1 MPKENS
7 ALTIFFL
14 LSYLLISFN
23 MFIVGYFNFD
33 ANSQIPSKTKQE
45 ISNENR
51 VDYKWSNYTDNKENF
66 TVIYPKEWQIIKN
79 KSNENNQIKYI
90 TIFRSPKENSTDIF
104 QENIVISIIK
114 SNINLS
120 NNNNNSSSNIFDTQS
135 IIKKLEANNIEFK
148 LDNISIIGIGNNQSG
163 KSIKYSFTNSGLYFT
178 TEQIFSI
185 LKDKI
190 YIFSLL
196 TEQKTFEKYV
206 PILNTMLK
214 NFIIK

>member
-1 MPKENS
+1 
-7 ALTIFFL
+7 
-14 LSYLLISFN
+14 
-23 MFIVGYFNFD
+23 MFIVGYFNCD
-33 ANSQIPSKTKQE
+33 AYSQIPATKIKQE
-45 ISNENR
+45 IPNVNR

-66 TVIYPKEWQIIKN
+66 TIIYPKEWQIIKN

-120 NNNNNSSSNIFDTQS
+120 NYSSSNFDIQS
-135 IIKKLEANNIEFK
+135 IIKKLEANNKEFK
-148 LDNISIIGIGNNQSG
+148 LDNISIIDIGNNQSG
-163 KSIKYSFTNSGLYFT
+163 KSIRYSFTNSGLHFT

-190 YIFSLL
+190 FIFSLL
-196 TEQKTFEKYV
+196 TEQKTFENYV

-214 NFIIK
+214 NFILK

>member
-1 MPKENS
+1 
-7 ALTIFFL
+7 
-14 LSYLLISFN
+14 
-23 MFIVGYFNFD
+23 MFIVGYFNCD
-33 ANSQIPSKTKQE
+33 AYSQIPATKIKQE
-45 ISNENR
+45 IPNVNL
-51 VDYKWSNYTDNKENF
+51 VDYKWSNYTDNKDNF
-66 TVIYPKEWQIIKN
+66 TIIYPKEWQIIKN

-120 NNNNNSSSNIFDTQS
+120 NSSSSSSFDIQS
-135 IIKKLEANNIEFK
+135 IIKKLEANNKEFK

-163 KSIKYSFTNSGLYFT
+163 KSIRYSFTNSGLHFT

-196 TEQKTFEKYV
+196 TEQKTFENYV

-214 NFIIK
+214 YFIIK

>member
-7 ALTIFFL
+7 AITIFFL
-14 LSYLLISFN
+14 SSYLLISFN
-23 MFIVGYFNFD
+23 MFIVGYFNCD
-33 ANSQIPSKTKQE
+33 AYSQTPATKIKLEIP
-45 ISNENR
+45 NVNR

-66 TVIYPKEWQIIKN
+66 TIIYPKEWQIIKN

-120 NNNNNSSSNIFDTQS
+120 NSSSSSFDIQS
-135 IIKKLEANNIEFK
+135 IIKKLEANNKQFK

-163 KSIKYSFTNSGLYFT
+163 KSIKYSFTNSGLHFT

-196 TEQKTFEKYV
+196 TEQKTFEIYV

>member
-7 ALTIFFL
+7 AITIFFL

-23 MFIVGYFNFD
+23 ISIVGYFNWD
-33 ANSQIPSKTKQE
+33 AYSQIPATKIKQE
-45 ISNENR
+45 IPNKNR

-66 TVIYPKEWQIIKN
+66 TIIYPKEWQIIKN
-79 KSNENNQIKYI
+79 KSDENNQIKYI

-120 NNNNNSSSNIFDTQS
+120 NISSSSSSYDIQS
-135 IIKKLEANNIEFK
+135 IIKKLEANNKEFK
-148 LDNISIIGIGNNQSG
+148 LDNISVIGIGNNQSG
-163 KSIKYSFTNSGLYFT
+163 KSIRYSFTNSGLHFT

-196 TEQKTFEKYV
+196 TEQKTFENYV

-214 NFIIK
+214 NFKIK

>member
-7 ALTIFFL
+7 AITIFFL

-23 MFIVGYFNFD
+23 ISIVGYFNWD
-33 ANSQIPSKTKQE
+33 AYSQIPAKKIKQE
-45 ISNENR
+45 IPNENR

-66 TVIYPKEWQIIKN
+66 TIIYPKEWQIIKN
-79 KSNENNQIKYI
+79 KSDENNQIKYI

-120 NNNNNSSSNIFDTQS
+120 NISSSSSYDIQS
-135 IIKKLEANNIEFK
+135 IIKKLEANNKEFK

-163 KSIKYSFTNSGLYFT
+163 KSIRYSFTNSGLHFT

-196 TEQKTFEKYV
+196 TEQKTFENYV

-214 NFIIK
+214 NFKIK